1 MGDVQ
6 RRYQAIP
13 YGWRE
18 IDIASLAA
26 RLIAAQKIE
35 IRYGGAVV
43 EKGDKNLVRYLRVK
57 SEADKA
63 SVTRRIAPSEQ
74 DMRKSVEFL
83 RKWLDQMS
91 IPEDEDGL
99 AAFVKEA
106 LAAKVGRCDNL
117 LVEYSHDSY
126 PGKEAVEK
134 ARDAA
139 ADVLSCKNSNV
150 ALLKRLLERRDD
162 LFDAKED
169 MEEVETFFKS
179 QRPVFDSA
187 RKLELALQGEGYY
200 FAQDRDAGA
209 KIGELSE
216 ILAMP
221 RPYVKIMELPG
232 LAQSIR
238 ASYDK
243 LLERKK
249 EEVQKIIARH
259 LQDVRTLA
267 GEEGRAAEELKRAEE
282 RFAAHGQKA
291 GAATSLTALDAA
303 ITQLQNLKDHVCSRI
318 EALLREAPPEA
329 GGEAAGVEKIT
340 RVHRYDMFPAG
351 RLTTKEEVDGYV
363 EIIRQNL
370 YAALEESG
378 GVQIN

>member
-1 MGDVQ
+1 
-6 RRYQAIP
+6 
-13 YGWRE
+13 
-18 IDIASLAA
+18 
-26 RLIAAQKIE
+26 
-35 IRYGGAVV
+35 
-43 EKGDKNLVRYLRVK
+43 
-57 SEADKA
+57 
-63 SVTRRIAPSEQ
+63 
-74 DMRKSVEFL
+74 
-83 RKWLDQMS
+83 
-91 IPEDEDGL
+91 
-99 AAFVKEA
+99 
-106 LAAKVGRCDNL
+106 
-117 LVEYSHDSY
+117 
-126 PGKEAVEK
+126 
-134 ARDAA
+134 
-139 ADVLSCKNSNV
+139 
-150 ALLKRLLERRDD
+150 
-162 LFDAKED
+162 
-169 MEEVETFFKS
+169 
-179 QRPVFDSA
+179 
-187 RKLELALQGEGYY
+187 
-200 FAQDRDAGA
+200 
-209 KIGELSE
+209 
-216 ILAMP
+216 
-221 RPYVKIMELPG
+221 MELPG